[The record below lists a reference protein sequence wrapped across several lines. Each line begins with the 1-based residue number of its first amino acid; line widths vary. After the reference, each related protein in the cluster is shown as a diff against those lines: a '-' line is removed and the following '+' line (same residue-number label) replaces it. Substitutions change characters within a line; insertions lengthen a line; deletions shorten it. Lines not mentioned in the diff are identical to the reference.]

1 MNNFGTIGRKSR
13 TSFVYNFG
21 QIISEGSDRQEQ
33 LMCVKTFRYE
43 GTWWVARKFG
53 AAKSDTGYSHG
64 AGVDVTYDGVYSEE
78 CQCVPI
84 NELIGRYSS
93 QGLCP
98 ENTTEAG
105 GCPGVPAGF
114 TDECGTF
121 CHQKYE
127 TGFCFDEKDCT
138 CYKSRLQL
146 CNGRY
151 YYQES
156 GFPPIINPPENQY
169 TWVEGQRDHGHA
181 LECLDFYADADQWNQ
196 LCSCKGIPWTGF
208 GESGL

>member
-78 CQCVPI
+78 CQ
-84 NELIGRYSS
+84 
-93 QGLCP
+93 
-98 ENTTEAG
+98 
-105 GCPGVPAGF
+105 
-114 TDECGTF
+114 
-121 CHQKYE
+121 